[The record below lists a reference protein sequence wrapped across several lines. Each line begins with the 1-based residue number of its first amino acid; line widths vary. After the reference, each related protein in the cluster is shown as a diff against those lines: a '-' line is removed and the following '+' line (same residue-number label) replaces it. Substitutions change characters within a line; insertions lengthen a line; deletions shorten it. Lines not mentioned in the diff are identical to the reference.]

1 MKDEEIIQRSEDFV
15 KQRLSSAE
23 GGHDWS
29 HTCRVW
35 RLSLIIA
42 MKEGADTFI
51 TSLGALF
58 HDIADPKFHNGDVN
72 KGVVITREFLTSLG
86 ADNNVISK
94 VEDIIRRVSFKGG
107 HEDPSLKSPELQCVQ
122 DADRLDAM
130 GAIGIARA
138 FNYGGYKGRKI
149 YDGEHIPK
157 KYYTEEEYR
166 NSNSPTINHFYEKL
180 LLLKDRM
187 NTKTGKKFAKKR
199 HRFMEKFLKRFFQ
212 EINN

>member
-1 MKDEEIIQRSEDFV
+1 MKEEEIIQRSEDFV
-15 KQRLSSAE
+15 KQSLSSAE

-58 HDIADPKFHNGDVN
+58 HDIADPKFNDGDEN
-72 KGVVITREFLTSLG
+72 KGIMITRKFLTSLD
-86 ADNNVISK
+86 ADNNIISK
-94 VEDIIRRVSFKGG
+94 VEDIIKRVSFKGG
-107 HEDPSLKSPELQCVQ
+107 SEDPTPKSPELQCVQ

-138 FNYGGYKGRKI
+138 FNYGGYKGRKL
-149 YDGEHIPK
+149 YDPEYIPK

-166 NSNSPTINHFYEKL
+166 NNNSPTIHHFCEKL
-180 LLLKDRM
+180 LLLKDLM
-187 NTKTGKKFAKKR
+187 NTKTGRKLAKKR

-212 EINN
+212 EIK